1 MPTSIRRRIAVV
13 DDNPSV
19 AVSLAAFLKFL
30 GHEVDV
36 AHDGATAIDLARR
49 SRPDFLF
56 LDIGLPGLD
65 GFEVAAALRRDPA
78 LQAMRIIAVTGRA
91 SEDDRQRSKEVGIDY
106 YIVKPM
112 GLEYI
117 VSLVGNAAP
126 RPQPI

>member
-1 MPTSIRRRIAVV
+1 MPTSIRRRIVVV

-30 GHEVDV
+30 GHDVYV
-36 AHDGATAIDLARR
+36 AHDGVSAIDLARR

-65 GFEVAAALRRDPA
+65 GFEVAGTLRRDPSMQA
-78 LQAMRIIAVTGRA
+78 LRIIAVTGRA
-91 SEDDRQRSKEVGIDY
+91 SEEDRQRSKEVGIDY

-126 RPQPI
+126 KPQPI

>member
-1 MPTSIRRRIAVV
+1 MPTSIRRRIVVV

-30 GHEVDV
+30 GHETEV
-36 AHDGATAIDLARR
+36 AHDGASAIDLARR

-65 GFEVAAALRRDPA
+65 GFEVAAVLRRDPA

-91 SEDDRQRSKEVGIDY
+91 SEEDRQRSKEVGIDY
-106 YIVKPM
+106 YVVKPM
-112 GLEYI
+112 GLDYI

-126 RPQPI
+126 KPQPI